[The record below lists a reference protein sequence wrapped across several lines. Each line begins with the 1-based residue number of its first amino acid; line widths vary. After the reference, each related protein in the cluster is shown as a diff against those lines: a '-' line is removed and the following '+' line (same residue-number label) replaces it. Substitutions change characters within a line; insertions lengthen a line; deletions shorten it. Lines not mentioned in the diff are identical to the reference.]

1 MKLRRIAAAF
11 LAVLMVMPLAACGEK
26 EPELTDEEKYSYI
39 ARQLV
44 NTSWMVQDSPT
55 STVYTFTI
63 TFDEDLSFHLYGE
76 SLLHGNTEVECDADS
91 VNISARV
98 DVTGH
103 NISIET
109 RAGKWKV
116 SIGVLCDEDLRLK
129 ELGYCAFDS
138 GGGITVTG
146 NAEKL

>member
-1 MKLRRIAAAF
+1 MKRTAAAF
-11 LAVLMVMPLAACGEK
+11 LAALMLMSLVACGEK
-26 EPELTDEEKYSYI
+26 EPEMTDEGKI
-39 ARQLV
+39 AHIAQQLV
-44 NTSWMVQDSPT
+44 NTSWMVQDSPY
-55 STVYTFTI
+55 SAVYTFTI

-76 SLLHGNTEVECDADS
+76 SLLRGNTEVECDADS
-91 VNISARV
+91 GNISARV

-146 NAEKL
+146 NAKKL

>member
-1 MKLRRIAAAF
+1 MKRIAAAF
-11 LAVLMVMPLAACGEK
+11 LAALMLMSLTACGEK
-26 EPELTDEEKYSYI
+26 TPEMTDEEKIAYI
-39 ARQLV
+39 AQQLV
-44 NTSWMVQDSPT
+44 NTSWIVQGSPI

-76 SLLHGNTEVECDADS
+76 SLLRGKTEVECDAES
-91 VNISARV
+91 GYISARV
-98 DVTGH
+98 DATGH

-109 RAGKWKV
+109 RAGRWKV

-146 NAEKL
+146 NAEKA

>member
-1 MKLRRIAAAF
+1 MKRTAAAF
-11 LAVLMVMPLAACGEK
+11 LAALMLMSLVACGEK
-26 EPELTDEEKYSYI
+26 EPEMTDEEKIAYI
-39 ARQLV
+39 AQQLV

-91 VNISARV
+91 GYISARV

-103 NISIET
+103 NIGIET

>member
-26 EPELTDEEKYSYI
+26 ETELTDEEKYSYI
-39 ARQLV
+39 AQQLV

-76 SLLHGNTEVECDADS
+76 SFLHGNTEVECDADS
-91 VNISARV
+91 GNISV
-98 DVTGH
+98 SFDVTGH

-109 RAGKWKV
+109 RVERWTV
-116 SIGVLCDEDLRLK
+116 SIDVLCDENLRLE
-129 ELGYCAFDS
+129 ELGYCVFDS

>member
-1 MKLRRIAAAF
+1 MKRTAAAF
-11 LAVLMVMPLAACGEK
+11 LAALMLMSLVACGEK
-26 EPELTDEEKYSYI
+26 EPEMTDEEKIAYI
-39 ARQLV
+39 AQQLV
-44 NTSWMVQDSPT
+44 NTSWMVQGSPY

-63 TFDEDLSFHLYGE
+63 NFDKDLSFHLYGE
-76 SLLHGNTEVECDADS
+76 SLLHEKTEVECDADS
-91 VNISARV
+91 GYISARV

-116 SIGVLCDEDLRLK
+116 SIGVLCDENLRLE

>member
-1 MKLRRIAAAF
+1 MKLRRTAAAF
-11 LAVLMVMPLAACGEK
+11 LAGLMLMSLVACGEK
-26 EPELTDEEKYSYI
+26 EPEMTDEEKIAYI
-39 ARQLV
+39 AQQLV
-44 NTSWMVQDSPT
+44 NTSWMVQGSPI

-63 TFDEDLSFHLYGE
+63 NFDKDLSFHLYGE
-76 SLLHGNTEVECDADS
+76 SLLHEKTEVECDADS
-91 VNISARV
+91 GNISV
-98 DVTGH
+98 SLDVTGH

-109 RAGKWKV
+109 RVERWTV
-116 SIGVLCDEDLRLK
+116 SIDVLCDENLRLE

>member
-1 MKLRRIAAAF
+1 MKRTAAAF
-11 LAVLMVMPLAACGEK
+11 LAALMLMSLVACGEK
-26 EPELTDEEKYSYI
+26 EPEMTDEEKIAYI
-39 ARQLV
+39 AQQLV

-76 SLLHGNTEVECDADS
+76 SLLRGNTEVECDADS
-91 VNISARV
+91 GNISV
-98 DVTGH
+98 SFDVTGH

-109 RAGKWKV
+109 RVERWTV
-116 SIGVLCDEDLRLK
+116 SIDVLCDENLRLE

>member
-1 MKLRRIAAAF
+1 MKRTAAAF
-11 LAVLMVMPLAACGEK
+11 LAALMLMSLVACGEK
-26 EPELTDEEKYSYI
+26 EPEMTDEEKIAYI
-39 ARQLV
+39 AQQLV

-76 SLLHGNTEVECDADS
+76 SLLRGNTEVECDAES
-91 VNISARV
+91 GYISARV

>member
-1 MKLRRIAAAF
+1 MKRIAAAF
-11 LAVLMVMPLAACGEK
+11 LAALMLMSLVACGEK
-26 EPELTDEEKYSYI
+26 EPEMTDEEKIAYI

-44 NTSWMVQDSPT
+44 NTSWMVQGSPY

-63 TFDEDLSFHLYGE
+63 NFDEDLSFHLYGE

-91 VNISARV
+91 GNISV
-98 DVTGH
+98 SFDVTGH

-109 RAGKWKV
+109 RVERWTV
-116 SIGVLCDEDLRLK
+116 SIDVLCDENLRLK

>member
-1 MKLRRIAAAF
+1 MKRTAAAF
-11 LAVLMVMPLAACGEK
+11 LAALMLMSLVACGEK
-26 EPELTDEEKYSYI
+26 EPEMTDEEKIAYI

-91 VNISARV
+91 GNISARV

>member
-1 MKLRRIAAAF
+1 MKRTAAAF
-11 LAVLMVMPLAACGEK
+11 LAALMLMSLVACGEK
-26 EPELTDEEKYSYI
+26 EPEMTDEEKIAYI
-39 ARQLV
+39 AQQLV
-44 NTSWMVQDSPT
+44 NTSWIVQGSPI

-76 SLLHGNTEVECDADS
+76 SLLRGKTEVECDAES
-91 VNISARV
+91 GYISARV

-109 RAGKWKV
+109 RAGRWKV

-146 NAEKL
+146 NAEKA

>member
-11 LAVLMVMPLAACGEK
+11 LAGLMLMSLVACGEK

-39 ARQLV
+39 ARQLA
-44 NTSWMVQDSPT
+44 NTSWMVQGSPY

-63 TFDEDLSFHLYGE
+63 NFDKDLSFHLYGE
-76 SLLHGNTEVECDADS
+76 SLLCGNTEVECDADS
-91 VNISARV
+91 GNISVSFDA
-98 DVTGH
+98 TGH

-116 SIGVLCDEDLRLK
+116 SIDVLCDEDLRLK

-146 NAEKL
+146 NAENL

>member
-1 MKLRRIAAAF
+1 MKRTAAAF
-11 LAVLMVMPLAACGEK
+11 LAALMLMSLVACGEK

-39 ARQLV
+39 ARQLA
-44 NTSWMVQDSPT
+44 NTSWMVQGSPY

-63 TFDEDLSFHLYGE
+63 NFDKDLSFHLYGE
-76 SLLHGNTEVECDADS
+76 SLLCGNTEVECDADS
-91 VNISARV
+91 GNISVSFDA
-98 DVTGH
+98 TGH

-116 SIGVLCDEDLRLK
+116 SIDVLCDEDLRLK

>member
-1 MKLRRIAAAF
+1 MKRTAAAF
-11 LAVLMVMPLAACGEK
+11 LAALMLMSLVACGEK
-26 EPELTDEEKYSYI
+26 EPELTDEEKIAYI

-91 VNISARV
+91 GNISV
-98 DVTGH
+98 SFDVTGH
-103 NISIET
+103 NIGIET
-109 RAGKWKV
+109 RVERWTV
-116 SIGVLCDEDLRLK
+116 SIDVLCDEDLRLE
-129 ELGYCAFDS
+129 ELGLCVFES
-138 GGGITVTG
+138 GGITVTG

>member
-1 MKLRRIAAAF
+1 MKRTAAAF
-11 LAVLMVMPLAACGEK
+11 LAALMLMSLVACGEK
-26 EPELTDEEKYSYI
+26 EPEMTDEEKIAYI

-76 SLLHGNTEVECDADS
+76 SLLRGNTEVECDAES
-91 VNISARV
+91 GYISARV

-109 RAGKWKV
+109 RAGKWSV

>member
-1 MKLRRIAAAF
+1 MKRIAAAF
-11 LAVLMVMPLAACGEK
+11 LAALMLMSLVACGEK
-26 EPELTDEEKYSYI
+26 EPEMTDEEKIAYI

-44 NTSWMVQDSPT
+44 NTSWMVQGSPY

-63 TFDEDLSFHLYGE
+63 NFDEDLSFHLYGE
-76 SLLHGNTEVECDADS
+76 SLLLGKTEVECDADS
-91 VNISARV
+91 GYISARV
-98 DVTGH
+98 DATGH
-103 NISIET
+103 DIRIET

>member
-1 MKLRRIAAAF
+1 MKRIAAAF
-11 LAVLMVMPLAACGEK
+11 LAALMLMSLVACGEK
-26 EPELTDEEKYSYI
+26 EPEMTDEEKIAHI
-39 ARQLV
+39 ARQLE
-44 NTSWMVQDSPT
+44 NTSWMVQDSPY

-63 TFDEDLSFHLYGE
+63 NFDEDLSFHLYGE
-76 SLLHGNTEVECDADS
+76 SLLLGKTEVECDADS
-91 VNISARV
+91 GYISARV
-98 DVTGH
+98 DATGH
-103 NISIET
+103 DIRIET

>member
-1 MKLRRIAAAF
+1 MKRTAAAF
-11 LAVLMVMPLAACGEK
+11 LAGLMLMSLVACGEK
-26 EPELTDEEKYSYI
+26 EPEMTDEEKIAYI

-91 VNISARV
+91 GNISARV

>member
-1 MKLRRIAAAF
+1 MKRTAAAF
-11 LAVLMVMPLAACGEK
+11 LAALMLMSLVACGEK
-26 EPELTDEEKYSYI
+26 EPEMTDEEKIAYI
-39 ARQLV
+39 AQQLV

-63 TFDEDLSFHLYGE
+63 NFDKDLSFHLYGE
-76 SLLHGNTEVECDADS
+76 SLLHEKTEVECDADS
-91 VNISARV
+91 GNISV
-98 DVTGH
+98 SFDVTGH
-103 NISIET
+103 NIGIET